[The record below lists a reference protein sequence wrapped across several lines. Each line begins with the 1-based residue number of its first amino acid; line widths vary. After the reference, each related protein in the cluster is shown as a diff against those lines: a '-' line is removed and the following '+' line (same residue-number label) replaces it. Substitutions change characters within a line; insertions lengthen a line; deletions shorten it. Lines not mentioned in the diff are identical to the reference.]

1 MSWIAAIRN
10 VPEFALRPVGSP
22 WFVDEFVAR
31 YVGWRAESDA
41 VRETYAHWRSKKADD
56 LFLAFAAYRA
66 ALDREELAAQ
76 AYQECAQRVAGR
88 RR

>member
-1 MSWIAAIRN
+1 M
-10 VPEFALRPVGSP
+10 
-22 WFVDEFVAR
+22 
-31 YVGWRAESDA
+31 SDA